1 MMLPCVPI
9 IFTGGTIAMRID
21 PTRGGAVPAL
31 SGADLVLAVPGLDK
45 IAEIQVLD
53 FDRLP
58 GPHMTPAR
66 MLDLARVVEEQLARP
81 EVVGVVITHG
91 TDTLEE
97 TAYLLDLVLNSEK
110 PAVLVGAMRN
120 SSELGWDGPA
130 NLRDAVRVAADPAT
144 RGLGVLVAMGGQI
157 LGADTAT
164 KQDTAAPD
172 TFGSRHGGPLGIV
185 EPDHVLIWQRRERR
199 EHVPAPVALEERV
212 EIVKLS
218 AGSDGRLIT
227 LAIEAGFRG
236 LVIEG
241 LGRGNVP
248 VTAMPAIE
256 RAASSGIPMLV
267 TSRCPRGRVLDS
279 YAYPGSGTQLLGMGL
294 ILAGMLSSQQARLK
308 LMLLL
313 GNGASLEETRR
324 AFAP

>member
-1 MMLPCVPI
+1 MLPCVPI

-31 SGADLVLAVPGLDK
+31 SGADLVAAVPGLDG
-45 IAEIQVLD
+45 IADIRVVD

-66 MLDLARVVEEQLARP
+66 MLDLARVVEEQLALP
-81 EVVGVVITHG
+81 DAPGVVITHG

-97 TAYLLDLVLNSEK
+97 TAYLLDLVLSSEK
-110 PAVLVGAMRN
+110 PAVFVGAMRN

-144 RGLGVLVAMGGQI
+144 RGLGVLVAMGGRI
-157 LGADTAT
+157 LAADNAT
-164 KQDTAAPD
+164 KRDTAALD
-172 TFGSRHGGPLGIV
+172 TFGPRHGGALGMI
-185 EPDHVLIWQRRERR
+185 EPDRVLIWQRRANR
-199 EHVPAPVALEERV
+199 EHLPMPAALEERV

-227 LAIEAGFRG
+227 LAIDAGFRG

-248 VTAMPAIE
+248 VTALPAIE
-256 RAASSGIPMLV
+256 RAAACGIPMLV
-267 TSRCPRGRVLDS
+267 TSRCPSGRVLNS
-279 YAYPGSGTQLLGMGL
+279 YAYPGSGNQLLGMGL

-313 GNGASLEETRR
+313 GAGAGLEEIRR
-324 AFAP
+324 AFAS